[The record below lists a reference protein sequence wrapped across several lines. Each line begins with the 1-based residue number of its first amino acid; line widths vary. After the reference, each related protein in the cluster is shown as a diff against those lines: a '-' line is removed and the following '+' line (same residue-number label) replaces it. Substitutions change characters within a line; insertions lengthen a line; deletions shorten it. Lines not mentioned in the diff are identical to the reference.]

1 MTRARGKSTRYAP
14 SVAAMAPEAPIVG
27 IVDVG
32 SMATW
37 ASAATTPP
45 VR

>member
-1 MTRARGKSTRYAP
+1 MRARGNSTRYAP

-27 IVDVG
+27 IVDSG

-37 ASAATTPP
+37 VSPATAPP
-45 VR
+45 TR